1 MNITSRETCKRFK
14 EARLFLY
21 VAAFAGALSAFG
33 ADDPYNYKE
42 LVERKVKPVEV
53 SANEAGHRL
62 VDFGRDAVGWL
73 EISGEGEGP
82 YEIVIGELLNKR
94 GEVTNEFPK
103 SSIRCHRVLSVKG
116 RGVHRLPIPPD
127 RLNLRG
133 HDPKAPA
140 ILLPERFGVVTAFRY
155 AEVVSG
161 PEMDFTQVA
170 VNYPIDMGKSSF
182 TCDSEN
188 LVRVYDMCKYSI
200 LATSFCG
207 IYVDGDRE
215 RTPYEADAYIN
226 QLDHYAIDDDC
237 SLARKSHEWLMD
249 HPTWPTE
256 WRQHS
261 IKMAWA
267 DWMWTGDT
275 RSIAKFYGRLADE
288 KLLMRFA
295 REKDGLLETGGER
308 NKGAKQ
314 GAADIVD
321 WPSPSRDGFEF
332 RPVNSVVNAFHYRN
346 LLELADIARALG
358 KDSDSGAFAARARK
372 VYAAYQRAFFDE
384 STGLYVD
391 GEGSRHSS
399 LHANAAALAF
409 GLVPQSRVPGVVS
422 FLERKGMACS
432 VYFAQY
438 LLEALCLADRADL
451 AVKRRQKLDGDDRLR
466 LHGIN
471 GGVDSCR
478 QAEPR
483 PQPCV
488 GRCSAEH
495 NRALHPRRDAARAGI
510 QEGRDTT
517 STRRAQARERHR
529 SDRCGGGDN
538 RSYSRPSRVHHAAA
552 GGGDIRRQN
561 AIVPG
566 GTARDQ
572 SAVTADMPPVR
583 FTERTSQGASS
594 AMRTSPSGRSP
605 AGDGRARGGDGT
617 SRLSASLP
625 KARGISCP

>member
-82 YEIVIGELLNKR
+82 YEIVIGELLNRR

-103 SSIRCHRVLSVKG
+103 SSIRCHRVRGVKG

-140 ILLPERFGVVTAFRY
+140 IRLPERFGVVTAFRY

-288 KLLMRFA
+288 KLLVRFA

-314 GAADIVD
+314 GASDIVD

-451 AVKRRQKLDGDDRLR
+451 AVKLMSASGGKSWMGMIDFGSTVSMEAWTLADKPNLDLNHAWGAAPLNIIARFILGVTPLEPGFRKVAIRPQLGGLKHVKGTVPTVAGAVTIEATPDRL
-466 LHGIN
+466 
-471 GGVDSCR
+471 VF
-478 QAEPR
+478 
-483 PQPCV
+483 
-488 GRCSAEH
+488 
-495 NRALHPRRDAARAGI
+495 
-510 QEGRDTT
+510 
-517 STRRAQARERHR
+517 
-529 SDRCGGGDN
+529 
-538 RSYSRPSRVHHAAA
+538 
-552 GGGDIRRQN
+552 
-561 AIVPG
+561 
-566 GTARDQ
+566 TA
-572 SAVTADMPPVR
+572 P
-583 FTERTSQGASS
+583 
-594 AMRTSPSGRSP
+594 SP
-605 AGDGRARGGDGT
+605 AEVTFGGRTQSFPAGRH
-617 SRLSASLP
+617 AINLP
-625 KARGISCP
+625 